1 MSHVVSIRTQVR
13 DPIAIRS
20 ACSRLHLPEP
30 VYGPTKLFTNIK
42 TGWAVVLPNWTYP
55 VVCNV
60 ESGTVEFDNYQERWG
75 KQIELDRFL
84 QSYAIEKAKLEARKA
99 GHSVREQ
106 ALEDGSVRLIVHVL
120 GG

>member
-1 MSHVVSIRTQVR
+1 MSHIVSIRTQVR

-20 ACSRLHLPEP
+20 ACSRLHLAEP
-30 VYGPTKLFTNIK
+30 VYGTAKLFASIK
-42 TGWAVVLPNWTYP
+42 TGWVVVLPNWTYP

-75 KQIELDRFL
+75 KQAELDRFL
-84 QSYAIEKAKLEARKA
+84 QAYAIEKAKLEARKA
-99 GHSVREQ
+99 GHSVREK
-106 ALEDGSVRLIVHVL
+106 ALDDGSVRLTVQVV